1 MKFVYANQI
10 YRRIHLSARFEAKG
24 VDSHGTCYTESSNG
38 WRMQHNPYYVAS
50 AFSVQPY
57 AYCKPWCRS
66 RNTTVCGMSIN
77 KNTPK
82 RGKGV
87 ITMNKKNLFA
97 AVAATAMAMTMS
109 VSAFAADANTT
120 GTVGGVIPTDNGT
133 DVYAGVVVDDKDT
146 RIKVTVPTTFAFV
159 VNGTVDTT
167 GADKDKAI
175 TVENGALLL
184 PNVKAVDAEKTAN
197 TAKIATVGENV
208 LKFENFSTRN
218 KTAGGREGVSVK
230 VTGSI
235 TNEGTADSRN
245 GWTAIGTAPST
256 AANTDV
262 KKYQLVVNKKAFA
275 PVAANT
281 FGMTEA
287 VLVGA
292 PDVTSDNAAN
302 LDNTTKLAKAGNV
315 EKVTFD
321 VKVGGVRGDYNKVE
335 NSAKVGT
342 INWTVVAQ

>member
-1 MKFVYANQI
+1 
-10 YRRIHLSARFEAKG
+10 
-24 VDSHGTCYTESSNG
+24 
-38 WRMQHNPYYVAS
+38 
-50 AFSVQPY
+50 
-57 AYCKPWCRS
+57 
-66 RNTTVCGMSIN
+66 
-77 KNTPK
+77 
-82 RGKGV
+82 
-87 ITMNKKNLFA
+87 MNKKNLFA

-256 AANTDV
+256 AANTNV

-315 EKVTFD
+315 EEVTFD